1 MPVRFELIQDHDTSR
16 LYFRNPH
23 NRSDTLGYKIT
34 KAAVDN
40 FRGIF
45 KDSVINDYLDDIESN
60 RDNAK
65 EGVRF
70 TDNRAINKLRK
81 IEYGRQ

>member
-1 MPVRFELIQDHDTSR
+1 MPVEFKLIRGRDTSR
-16 LYFRNPH
+16 LYFRSPYK
-23 NRSDTLGYKIT
+23 SDTISYKIT

-40 FRGIF
+40 LREIF
-45 KDSVINDYLDDIESN
+45 KDSVLNDYLDDIDSYM
-60 RDNAK
+60 DDSK

-81 IEYGRQ
+81 IEWSYK